1 MISPLSLPAG
11 LLVLL
16 AVPSFADFP
25 YNPTRIYVTNN
36 GSTAYIFSSQP
47 STSQAGLQFLNT
59 SDFIDAS
66 SPSLR
71 TLTGSLPFSNPSSW
85 RPITPL
91 LNADDLNVLVGDC
104 DDERTETE
112 LWHYTPGEGE
122 NAGTWDKR
130 SLSSPDSTLISG
142 FLSAGFSFSPTAS
155 LNDASFYVFGGM
167 CPNDT
172 STAETWTS
180 NAKYLNDMLSISP
193 TPPAIA
199 SDPNSAYQSS
209 ILPLRGPPVP
219 EAGSTITPL
228 TPTYSN
234 SSSTSVSQQQNFV
247 LIGGHTQQA
256 FINMS
261 QVAIFSLPQ
270 ESWAFEE
277 IKQPDSGQTDLVRR
291 SSRAEIEPRSG
302 HTAVI
307 TRDGSKIIVFGGWV
321 GDVSTPAEPQLVILE
336 IGQGYG
342 GVGEWKWTTP
352 SISDNPIEDG
362 RGIYGHAAAMLE
374 GDVMLVYGGYSISA
388 IPTRRIRRQNV
399 QASNTQMFL
408 FNTTSSSFISTYTS
422 PTASQLSASAEKKS
436 NTGAL
441 HTTSQKVGLG
451 AGLVLGFAALAG
463 IVTVY
468 IVYSRRL
475 RQRRSVREKELREL
489 ALGAERYYSGDLIGA
504 GVDVRGGPYPEMR
517 SASWGS
523 RQEKRISSPDDDF
536 PWAPAAPAGQG
547 RHSENGRYGNGERE
561 AERTGLLVEIPSP
574 TRGLRRSL
582 HSKGPPTYN
591 PSVGV
596 PVNPAYGTSPT
607 TGEIHT
613 ITEQDEES
621 EASGSVRR
629 PRSTK
634 NKGGSIRPISDPF
647 KDPPPQLKRS
657 QSELDRLR
665 REREVKGWV
674 DDWEAAGTAM
684 ESGRPLQHSSST
696 KHDQSNSNTSR
707 SRSPEKSDRTNSN
720 LSERSTISSGSIQ
733 RSVFGSISRNR
744 SMRSSSTGYTL
755 FANAAAA
762 MPGRATL
769 VHHPGPSPNPSSST
783 EGNNGGGVARRASSQ
798 RSASLNFNSGAST
811 QYRPGTGGGGQS
823 PRERSDTFST
833 VHTEFGPVQPGESDA
848 LLSHGA
854 STRQGHGYDEVFE
867 TPPES
872 PVRERK
878 ALGWMGSMRRAL
890 TGSAGAGAR
899 RGTDGGIGRRLEEY
913 DSQHGTSS
921 RDQPQMTE
929 VNGNND
935 SPRRAASASAA
946 FWRGKKGARDWDVD
960 PSSPSVASAATAA
973 TAAGPA
979 SPAAGT
985 KVGEGTV
992 VRRKPVPGQAEP
1004 SSPSGAAGGGDEADG
1019 EWDVEAA
1026 VQKRLV
1032 QVMFTVPK
1040 EKLRVVNVDQLSLLS
1055 KSDVDDPGEGAGD
1068 KKDEVDHS
1076 KRVSTVVEE
1085 GESPVAERPDESN
1098 PTWKGKGKAKQKDD
1112 WDEEE
1117 KGSS

>member
-1 MISPLSLPAG
+1 MISPLSLPVG

-16 AVPSFADFP
+16 AVRTFADFP
-25 YNPTRIYVTNN
+25 YNPSRIYVTNN

-47 STSQAGLQFLNT
+47 STSQVDLQFLNT

-71 TLTGSLPFSNPSSW
+71 TLTANLPFSKPSSW

-91 LNADDLNVLVGDC
+91 LNADELNVLVGGC
-104 DDERTETE
+104 DDEGTETE

-130 SLSSPDSTLISG
+130 SLSSPDSILNSG
-142 FLSAGFSFSPTAS
+142 FLSAGFSFSPIAS
-155 LNDASFYVFGGM
+155 LNNASFYVFGGM

-172 STAETWTS
+172 STVETWTS

-199 SDPNSAYQSS
+199 SYPNSAYQSS

-219 EAGSTITPL
+219 EAGLTITPL

-234 SSSTSVSQQQNFV
+234 SSSTSVSQQQSFV

-270 ESWAFEE
+270 ESWSFEE
-277 IKQPDSGQTDLVRR
+277 IKQPDSGETDLLRR
-291 SSRAEIEPRSG
+291 SNRPEIEPRSG

-352 SISDNPIEDG
+352 STSDNPIDGG

-388 IPTRRIRRQNV
+388 SPRKIRRQNV

-408 FNTTSSSFISTYTS
+408 FNTTSSSFISTYTR
-422 PTASQLSASAEKKS
+422 PTASQRSASVENKS
-436 NTGAL
+436 STGAL

-475 RQRRSVREKELREL
+475 RQRRSAREKELREL

-523 RQEKRISSPDDDF
+523 RQEKRISSPGDRF

-547 RHSENGRYGNGERE
+547 QHSEKGRYGNGERE

-582 HSKGPPTYN
+582 HSKGPTTYN

-596 PVNPAYGTSPT
+596 PVNSAYGNSPT

-613 ITEQDEES
+613 ITEQDEDS
-621 EASGSVRR
+621 EASGSGRR
-629 PRSTK
+629 PKACK
-634 NKGGSIRPISDPF
+634 NKGGGIRPISDPF
-647 KDPPPQLKRS
+647 KDPPPQLTRS

-684 ESGRPLQHSSST
+684 ESGRPLQRSCSI
-696 KHDQSNSNTSR
+696 KHDQSNSNTNTSR
-707 SRSPEKSDRTNSN
+707 SRSPEKSDRTNSS

-744 SMRSSSTGYTL
+744 SMRSSSTGHTL

-762 MPGRATL
+762 MTGRATL
-769 VHHPGPSPNPSSST
+769 VHHPGPSPNPSSSS
-783 EGNNGGGVARRASSQ
+783 EGNNGGAVARRASSK

-811 QYRPGTGGGGQS
+811 RYRPGTGGSGQS

-833 VHTEFGPVQPGESDA
+833 THTEFGPVQPGESDA
-848 LLSHGA
+848 LLSHGS
-854 STRQGHGYDEVFE
+854 STRQGHGYDEVSEAPFG
-867 TPPES
+867 S

-899 RGTDGGIGRRLEEY
+899 RGTDGGIGRRVEEY

-929 VNGNND
+929 VNGND

-946 FWRGKKGARDWDVD
+946 FWMGKKGARDWDVD
-960 PSSPSVASAATAA
+960 PPSPSAASAT

-979 SPAAGT
+979 STAAAT
-985 KVGEGTV
+985 KVGGGTV
-992 VRRKPVPGQAEP
+992 VRRKPVPDQAGP
-1004 SSPSGAAGGGDEADG
+1004 SLASGAAEGGDEADG

-1055 KSDVDDPGEGAGD
+1055 KSDVDDPGEGLGE

-1085 GESPVAERPDESN
+1085 GESPVAEGPDESN

-1112 WDEEE
+1112 RDEKE

>member
-1 MISPLSLPAG
+1 MRPPLNLPVG

-16 AVPSFADFP
+16 AVPTFADFP

-47 STSQAGLQFLNT
+47 PTSQVDLQFLNT

-91 LNADDLNVLVGDC
+91 LSADDLNVLVGDC
-104 DDERTETE
+104 DDEETATE

-122 NAGTWDKR
+122 SAGTWDKR
-130 SLSSPDSTLISG
+130 SLSSPGSTLSSS

-155 LNDASFYVFGGM
+155 LDDASFYVFGGM

-180 NAKYLNDMLSISP
+180 NANYLNHMLSISP
-193 TPPAIA
+193 TPPSVA
-199 SDPNSAYQSS
+199 SYPNSAYESS

-219 EAGSTITPL
+219 EAGLTITPL

-234 SSSTSVSQQQNFV
+234 SSSISVSQQQNFV

-261 QVAIFSLPQ
+261 QVAIFSLPE
-270 ESWAFEE
+270 ESWSFEA
-277 IKQPDSGQTDLVRR
+277 IKQPDSGETDLVRR
-291 SSRAEIEPRSG
+291 SSIPEIEPRSG

-321 GDVSTPAEPQLVILE
+321 GDVSTPAEPQLAILE

-342 GVGEWKWTTP
+342 GLGEWKWTAP
-352 SISDNPIEDG
+352 STSDNPIDGG

-388 IPTRRIRRQNV
+388 SPTKIRRQSE
-399 QASNTQMFL
+399 QASNSQMFL
-408 FNTTSSSFISTYTS
+408 FNITSSSFISTYTS
-422 PTASQLSASAEKKS
+422 PTAPQPSTSVENKS
-436 NTGAL
+436 STGAL
-441 HTTSQKVGLG
+441 RTTSQKVGLG

-468 IVYSRRL
+468 IFYSRRL
-475 RQRRSVREKELREL
+475 QQRRSVREKELREL
-489 ALGAERYYSGDLIGA
+489 ALGSERYYSGDLIGA
-504 GVDVRGGPYPEMR
+504 GVDIRGGPYPEMR
-517 SASWGS
+517 SASWGD
-523 RQEKRISSPDDDF
+523 RQEKRISSPGDGF
-536 PWAPAAPAGQG
+536 PWAPAAPAGPG
-547 RHSENGRYGNGERE
+547 RHSENGMHGNGERE

-582 HSKGPPTYN
+582 HSKGPTTYQ
-591 PSVGV
+591 PSVGL
-596 PVNPAYGTSPT
+596 PVNSAYGTSPT

-621 EASGSVRR
+621 EASGSLRR
-629 PRSTK
+629 PRSSK
-634 NKGGSIRPISDPF
+634 NKGGGIRPVSDPF
-647 KDPPPQLKRS
+647 KDPPQQLTRS

-684 ESGRPLQHSSST
+684 ESGRSVQRSSST
-696 KHDQSNSNTSR
+696 KQDQSNSITNTSR

-720 LSERSTISSGSIQ
+720 LSERSTMSSSSIQ

-744 SMRSSSTGYTL
+744 SMRSASTGYTL

-762 MPGRATL
+762 MTGRATL
-769 VHHPGPSPNPSSST
+769 VHHPGPSPNPSSSM
-783 EGNNGGGVARRASSQ
+783 EGNNGGGVARRASSK

-811 QYRPGTGGGGQS
+811 RYRPGTGGGGPS

-833 VHTEFGPVQPGESDA
+833 AHTSYGPGQPGESDA
-848 LLSHGA
+848 LLSPGA
-854 STRQGHGYDEVFE
+854 STRQGHGSDEVFE

-899 RGTDGGIGRRLEEY
+899 RGTDGGVGRRVEEY
-913 DSQHGTSS
+913 GSQHGTSS
-921 RDQPQMTE
+921 RDQPQMAE
-929 VNGNND
+929 ANGKN

-946 FWRGKKGARDWDVD
+946 FWRGKKGARDWDVE
-960 PSSPSVASAATAA
+960 PSSPSAASAA

-979 SPAAGT
+979 STAGAM
-985 KVGEGTV
+985 KAGRETV
-992 VRRKPVPGQAEP
+992 VRRKPVPGQAGP

-1055 KSDVDDPGEGAGD
+1055 KSDIDDPGEGAGE
-1068 KKDEVDHS
+1068 KKDEADHS

-1085 GESPVAERPDESN
+1085 GESPVGEGAGESKL
-1098 PTWKGKGKAKQKDD
+1098 TWKGKGKAKQKDD
-1112 WDEEE
+1112 WEEE
-1117 KGSS
+1117 

>member
-1 MISPLSLPAG
+1 MISPLSLPVG
-11 LLVLL
+11 FLLLL
-16 AVPSFADFP
+16 TVRTFADFP

-47 STSQAGLQFLNT
+47 STSQADLQFLNT

-85 RPITPL
+85 RSITPL
-91 LNADDLNVLVGDC
+91 LNANELNVLVGDC
-104 DDERTETE
+104 DDEGTETE

-122 NAGTWDKR
+122 SAGTWDKR
-130 SLSSPDSTLISG
+130 SLSSTDSTLNSG
-142 FLSAGFSFSPTAS
+142 FLSAGFSFSPIAS
-155 LNDASFYVFGGM
+155 LNNASFYVFGGM

-180 NAKYLNDMLSISP
+180 NARYLNDMLSISP
-193 TPPAIA
+193 TAPAIA
-199 SDPNSAYQSS
+199 SYPNSAYQSS

-219 EAGSTITPL
+219 EAGLTITPL
-228 TPTYSN
+228 TPTFSN
-234 SSSTSVSQQQNFV
+234 SSTTSVSQQQNFV

-270 ESWAFEE
+270 ESWSFKE
-277 IKQPDSGQTDLVRR
+277 IKHPESGETDLVRR
-291 SSRAEIEPRSG
+291 SNRPEIEPRSG

-321 GDVSTPAEPQLVILE
+321 GDVSTPAEPQLAILE

-352 SISDNPIEDG
+352 STSDNPMDGG

-388 IPTRRIRRQNV
+388 SPRKVRRQNL
-399 QASNTQMFL
+399 QASNNQMFL
-408 FNTTSSSFISTYTS
+408 FNTTSSSFISTYTR
-422 PTASQLSASAEKKS
+422 PTASQLSTSVKDNS
-436 NTGAL
+436 STGAL

-475 RQRRSVREKELREL
+475 RQRRSAREKELREL

-523 RQEKRISSPDDDF
+523 RQEKRISSPGDSF

-547 RHSENGRYGNGERE
+547 QHSENGRYGNGERE

-582 HSKGPPTYN
+582 HSKGPTTYN

-596 PVNPAYGTSPT
+596 PVNSAYGTSPT

-613 ITEQDEES
+613 ITEQDEDS
-621 EASGSVRR
+621 EASGSGRR
-629 PRSTK
+629 SRSSK
-634 NKGGSIRPISDPF
+634 NKGGGIRPISDPF
-647 KDPPPQLKRS
+647 RDPPPQLTRS

-684 ESGRPLQHSSST
+684 ESGRPVQRSSST
-696 KHDQSNSNTSR
+696 KHDQSNTNTNTSR

-720 LSERSTISSGSIQ
+720 LSERSTVSSGSIQ

-762 MPGRATL
+762 MTGRATL

-783 EGNNGGGVARRASSQ
+783 EGNHGAGVARRASSK

-811 QYRPGTGGGGQS
+811 RYRPGTGGSGQS
-823 PRERSDTFST
+823 PRERSDTFLPRIPSL
-833 VHTEFGPVQPGESDA
+833 D
-848 LLSHGA
+848 LSP
-854 STRQGHGYDEVFE
+854 TRQGHGYDEVFE

-899 RGTDGGIGRRLEEY
+899 RGTDGGIGRRVEEY

-929 VNGNND
+929 VNADD

-946 FWRGKKGARDWDVD
+946 FWMGKKGARDWDVD
-960 PSSPSVASAATAA
+960 PSSPS
-973 TAAGPA
+973 
-979 SPAAGT
+979 
-985 KVGEGTV
+985 
-992 VRRKPVPGQAEP
+992 P
-1004 SSPSGAAGGGDEADG
+1004 SLPPGAAGGGDEADS

-1055 KSDVDDPGEGAGD
+1055 KSDVDDPGEGVAE
-1068 KKDEVDHS
+1068 KKDELDHA

-1085 GESPVAERPDESN
+1085 GESPVAAEAPDESN

-1112 WDEEE
+1112 RDEEG